1 MSSSSTM
8 TVRAGSGEPPA
19 KRQKIF
25 AYGPE
30 IVWLG
35 ALDRNGGSEI
45 VAVVHK
51 VKLREVYSGSSNSVK
66 ARQSSDFAGNV
77 EIERVDLKF
86 HADSVRLFA
95 HWVQERD
102 IKSAL
107 DSCQHERR
115 FGIPFLC
122 EMLEFYSKESL
133 SNEFHDCSIDNFI
146 DLMRD
151 AVNNGCSEEEAINEV
166 YNGVE
171 SIESGGESRL
181 TNTAIAELLA
191 TLHLHHIRS
200 DLSDNLRENTEDN
213 LRLNLFHDIRVYA
226 VDHLLDAAAAGTFE
240 NLPKDPLQDSFD
252 QHCLYHKHKKAETCY
267 RDK

>member
-1 MSSSSTM
+1 MSSSSTT

-19 KRQKIF
+19 KRQKTF
-25 AYGPE
+25 AYGHVRAAIFLE
-30 IVWLG
+30 TWT
-35 ALDRNGGSEI
+35 
-45 VAVVHK
+45 
-51 VKLREVYSGSSNSVK
+51 
-66 ARQSSDFAGNV
+66 V
-77 EIERVDLKF
+77 EIERLDLKY
-86 HADSVRLFA
+86 HADIVRLFA

-115 FGIPFLC
+115 FEIPFLC

-133 SNEFHDCSIDNFI
+133 SNEFHDCAIDNFI

-166 YNGVE
+166 YNGVD

-213 LRLNLFHDIRVYA
+213 LRLTLFHDIRVYA

-240 NLPKDPLQDSFD
+240 ELTQRSATRFL
-252 QHCLYHKHKKAETCY
+252 
-267 RDK
+267 

>member
-1 MSSSSTM
+1 MSESSPDLEDMDDNDDYNAEQYFDGGADNDLEVETLDNIFAAPPQNPQYGLKRRAGNIGRLFGKVYHPSPLLHTRTKIFNSKESLTNIAMSSSSTT

-19 KRQKIF
+19 KRQKTF
-25 AYGPE
+25 AYGY

-51 VKLREVYSGSSNSVK
+51 VKLREVYSGSLNSVK
-66 ARQSSDFAGNV
+66 ARQSSDLPGNM
-77 EIERVDLKF
+77 EIERIELKY
-86 HADSVRLFA
+86 HADIVRLFA

-115 FGIPFLC
+115 FEIPFLC

-151 AVNNGCSEEEAINEV
+151 ARTRRTI
-166 YNGVE
+166 
-171 SIESGGESRL
+171 
-181 TNTAIAELLA
+181 
-191 TLHLHHIRS
+191 
-200 DLSDNLRENTEDN
+200 
-213 LRLNLFHDIRVYA
+213 
-226 VDHLLDAAAAGTFE
+226 
-240 NLPKDPLQDSFD
+240 
-252 QHCLYHKHKKAETCY
+252 
-267 RDK
+267 

>member
-19 KRQKIF
+19 ERQKTF
-25 AYGPE
+25 AYG
-30 IVWLG
+30 
-35 ALDRNGGSEI
+35 NSGSEI

-51 VKLREVYSGSSNSVK
+51 VKLREVYSGSLNSVK
-66 ARQSSDFAGNV
+66 ARQSSDLPGNM
-77 EIERVDLKF
+77 EIERIDLKY
-86 HADSVRLFA
+86 HADIVRLFA

-115 FGIPFLC
+115 FEIPFLC
-122 EMLEFYSKESL
+122 EMLEFCSKESL
-133 SNEFHDCSIDNFI
+133 SNVFHDCSINFI
-146 DLMRD
+146 YLMRD

-166 YNGVE
+166 YSGVE
-171 SIESGGESRL
+171 SIESGGESKL

-200 DLSDNLRENTEDN
+200 DLSDNLRENTEDD
-213 LRLNLFHDIRVYA
+213 LRLTLFHDIRVYA